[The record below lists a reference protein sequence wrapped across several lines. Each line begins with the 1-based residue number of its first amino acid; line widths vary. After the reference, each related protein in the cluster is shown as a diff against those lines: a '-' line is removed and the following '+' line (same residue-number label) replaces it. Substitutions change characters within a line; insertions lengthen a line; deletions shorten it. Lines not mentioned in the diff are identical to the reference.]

1 MHLFQR
7 DPVLG
12 NHSNIYILGIHVA
25 HGDLQIDTLSDI
37 AFLLRHRPWGSRVL
51 VAGDWNIDQLPP
63 LAIDPFSDHPGRD
76 QHHQAERVL
85 VQSLVDRF
93 HLSLFVPEV
102 VCSTPGGPFDDACRA
117 SPITRIP
124 VGEAA
129 SYCSP
134 SLLDYAAASEN
145 LVTESRIHWHGVPAD
160 HALVTFSIS
169 PVRTMMRNTKTTW
182 KCRDEDQCISW
193 VQANAPTQLVDL
205 ASFHSFI
212 SSMQTKWA
220 DVDTCKGRHEARLPP
235 DLRSLYAQV
244 GETRDEL
251 QRRHL
256 QKIAWGRRKQWF
268 LELGS
273 RQLCDKVRK
282 GRVI

>member
-1 MHLFQR
+1 MNCGKCCGTAGSQWAIIDAVVDVLLYWGVIFLSEVDAVRGSDTNDYPIHYSSRHWPGEGSFAMKFIVRQCLRQMVRSITWRGRCGALHIFQR
-7 DPVLG
+7 GPVLG
-12 NHSNIYILGIHVA
+12 NHSNIYIIGIHVA

-51 VAGDWNIDQLPP
+51 VAGDWNIDQLPS

-145 LVTESRIHWHGVPAD
+145 LVTESHIHWHGVPAD

-169 PVRTMMRNTKTTW
+169 PV
-182 KCRDEDQCISW
+182 
-193 VQANAPTQLVDL
+193 
-205 ASFHSFI
+205 
-212 SSMQTKWA
+212 
-220 DVDTCKGRHEARLPP
+220 
-235 DLRSLYAQV
+235 
-244 GETRDEL
+244 
-251 QRRHL
+251 
-256 QKIAWGRRKQWF
+256 
-268 LELGS
+268 
-273 RQLCDKVRK
+273 
-282 GRVI
+282 